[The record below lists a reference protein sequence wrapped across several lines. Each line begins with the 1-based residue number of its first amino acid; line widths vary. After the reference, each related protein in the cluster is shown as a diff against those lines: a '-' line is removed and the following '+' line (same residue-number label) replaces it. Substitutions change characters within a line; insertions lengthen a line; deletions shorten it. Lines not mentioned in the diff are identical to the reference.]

1 MTYFGTPATTCKRCG
16 VSVAEMKPNTL
27 YCSTCR
33 REIARE
39 NSRVQNKKIAEKRKA
54 ALNTKPC
61 ELCGKEISALGNNRY
76 CPTCRDKV
84 ATQRKVDARGKV
96 VSCQCCG
103 NKFLSIRKALYCSE
117 ECRKEFARHPKMTP
131 TKKRSAAR
139 LSIEELALMAQ
150 QNGMTYGKYVAMM
163 GGRNG

>member
-16 VSVAEMKPNTL
+16 VSIAEMNPNTL
-27 YCSTCR
+27 YCQTCK

-39 NSRVQNKKIAEKRKA
+39 SSRVQNKKIAEKRKA
-54 ALNTKPC
+54 ALKTKKC
-61 ELCGKEISALGNNRY
+61 ELCGQEISALGNNRY

-84 ATQRKVDARGKV
+84 ADQRKADARGKI

-103 NKFLSIRKALYCSE
+103 DKFLSIRKALYCSE

-139 LSIEELALMAQ
+139 MSIEELALTALK
-150 QNGMTYGKYVAMM
+150 NGTSYGKFVARE
-163 GGRNG
+163 GL